1 MAILVLALVT
11 SFSLTYFALPTIIQI
26 ARTRRLYTAVDA
38 HGRERLLTSPLGG
51 IGIFAGTIFSILL
64 WTPFVNFNKLQ
75 YILCALTILFLVAAR
90 DDLSP
95 VSVGKKLAAQLMA
108 ALILVCKSDIH
119 LHGLELLSG
128 IGTLLSEGVEIIL
141 SLLVILL
148 ITNAFNL
155 IDGIN
160 GLAASLGA
168 LATGIWGVW
177 FFLADHPAYA
187 TIAIALLGSMLAFL
201 KYNIHPARIYMG
213 DSGSLVL
220 GIICSMLAIEF
231 IEVNERLDHQ
241 SMPAL
246 SGAPAVLIAIL
257 FVPLLDTVRVIVLR
271 LRAGANVLQGD
282 RRHIHH
288 VLAEAGYS
296 HDQITNG
303 LVGLTMLLVSVV
315 LGLDGVWGLYGNLL
329 LEGFVVAGVLYWLK
343 KQKKKTANTTS

>member
-11 SFSLTYFALPTIIQI
+11 AFLLTYFALPTIIQI
-26 ARTRRLYTAVDA
+26 ARTRRLHTATDA
-38 HGRERLLTSPLGG
+38 RGYERVMISPLGG

-64 WTPFVNFNKLQ
+64 WTPFVDFNKLQ

-90 DDLSP
+90 DDLSA

-108 ALILVCKSDIH
+108 GLILVCKSDIR
-119 LHGLELLSG
+119 LHGLEFLSG
-128 IGTLLSEGVEIIL
+128 IGNVVSEGVEIAI
-141 SLLVILL
+141 SLFVILL

-168 LATGIWGVW
+168 LATGVWGVW
-177 FFLADHPAYA
+177 FFLADHTAYA

-201 KYNIHPARIYMG
+201 KYNMHPARIHMG

-220 GIICSMLAIEF
+220 GIICAILAVEF
-231 IEVNERLDHQ
+231 IEVNAKLDYKSQ
-241 SMPAL
+241 QAL
-246 SGAPAVLIAIL
+246 SGAPAVAIAVL
-257 FVPLLDTVRVIVLR
+257 FVPLLDTLRVAILR
-271 LRAGANVLQGD
+271 LYAGANLLEAD

-288 VLAEAGYS
+288 LLFDAGYS
-296 HDQITNG
+296 HDQITTG
-303 LVGLTMLLVSVV
+303 LVGFTILLVSMI

-329 LEGFVVAGVLYWLK
+329 LEVFVVAGVLYWLGE
-343 KQKKKTANTTS
+343 QKSKTANATS